1 MPTNTESSAISELR
15 KEIGDALE
23 GSPLESG
30 ATSVFRLRELLYKLM
45 GMKLIV
51 FPFAIGDTVTLIPEL
66 KGKKIYSGDC
76 YTVEAIRLSNE
87 GNHLQIRDA
96 SGALFFCS
104 ADDFVICEKRKT
116 AHTQSAP

>member
-1 MPTNTESSAISELR
+1 MSTNTEFASASDLR
-15 KEIGDALE
+15 REINEILSGEPREA
-23 GSPLESG
+23 G
-30 ATSVFRLRELLYKLM
+30 ATNVYRLREILDKLM
-45 GMKLIV
+45 GMKFIIS
-51 FPFAIGDTVTLIPEL
+51 PFEIGDTVSLIPEL

-104 ADDFVICEKRKT
+104 ADDFVICKKSKT
-116 AHTQSAP
+116 AQTQSAP